1 MSWSLPKSAEDSR
14 ITACVVWLNAGTT
27 LAKVTG
33 KWQYN
38 QYRHDR
44 RVCLNEV
51 LNGSALSPSASI
63 ILVNFLLLPG
73 IGKILIYAVIIWK
86 NNVFSCFVLLIIL
99 AINNCVVIQLHIW
112 VTCSTLSHCI
122 LVNNLWKS
130 RGNGKSLALLR
141 AASSVSFLARKASRC
156 LTDLIVCWQ
165 NNISTWR
172 FQVAVSYHCISH
184 VSLRCST
191 TNHAPPIAPKFS
203 STDLHDSQI
212 WHFSQY
218 KTGISEKKPEQSHP
232 W

>member
-1 MSWSLPKSAEDSR
+1 M
-14 ITACVVWLNAGTT
+14 
-27 LAKVTG
+27 TG

-38 QYRHDR
+38 QYRHDP

-51 LNGSALSPSASI
+51 LNGSALSPSASN

-99 AINNCVVIQLHIW
+99 AINNCVVIQLHMW

-130 RGNGKSLALLR
+130 RGNGMKRNSPKRETKNQFFWNGKSLALLP
-141 AASSVSFLARKASRC
+141 AASSVSFLARKAWQISPANERVVSY
-156 LTDLIVCWQ
+156 LAAVCWQ

-184 VSLRCST
+184 VSQRCST
-191 TNHAPPIAPKFS
+191 TNHAPPLAPKFS

-212 WHFSQY
+212 WLFSQY
-218 KTGISEKKPEQSHP
+218 KTGIPGKKTEQSHP